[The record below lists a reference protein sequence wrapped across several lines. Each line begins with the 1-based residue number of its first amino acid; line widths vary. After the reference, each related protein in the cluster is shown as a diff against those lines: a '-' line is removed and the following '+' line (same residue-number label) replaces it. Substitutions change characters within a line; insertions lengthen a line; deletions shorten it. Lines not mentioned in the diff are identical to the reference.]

1 MKVVFLVTFPLALP
15 SWLLSKFPTAT
26 TSASST
32 AAEEGVGGGGGG
44 GGTESASIESERQLR
59 GSFTQNSDFF
69 AKNRNFQSHRF

>member
-32 AAEEGVGGGGGG
+32 AAGEGVGGGGGFG
-44 GGTESASIESERQLR
+44 RGDRISVHRIGTSIKGVFHSK
-59 GSFTQNSDFF
+59 F
-69 AKNRNFQSHRF
+69 